1 MRPRWEGH
9 NQVVVDYVYT
19 NLLVDNTSLTIKS
32 YPRMIILNEWNTKEF
47 GQSHAVSRPHHLDSV
62 KAMPIDGINPLIY
75 LLILVIKSNST
86 HHVIIEI
93 IW

>member
-1 MRPRWEGH
+1 
-9 NQVVVDYVYT
+9 
-19 NLLVDNTSLTIKS
+19 
-32 YPRMIILNEWNTKEF
+32 MIIPSERYTKEF

-86 HHVIIEI
+86 HQVVSEI
-93 IW
+93 I